1 MLLNFREGKESVR
14 LGKTLQS
21 TYLLKINRK
30 QSAQIPT
37 GAKRR
42 PGNSCSSTPTT
53 PPPDTP
59 ATRTC
64 RQILE
69 EEFFINGHDIR
80 GHNPPRESEEVDSE
94 PVLIQRPPA
103 GINDLVGQPRPEING
118 QVEVSE
124 LS

>member
-1 MLLNFREGKESVR
+1 MLTFLRGQKGGQE
-14 LGKTLQS
+14 THALQRPRTS
-21 TYLLKINRK
+21 
-30 QSAQIPT
+30 SPT
-37 GAKRR
+37 K
-42 PGNSCSSTPTT
+42 
-53 PPPDTP
+53 P

-94 PVLIQRPPA
+94 PVLIQPPPA
-103 GINDLVGQPRPEING
+103 GINDLVGQPRSEING